1 MMQLIKCVFK
11 TIKYSKNKS
20 IKNIIDRL
28 KIYVHIL
35 VITTKG
41 YGVLATKMECQ
52 NAFKPTECINC
63 ET

>member
-1 MMQLIKCVFK
+1 MTM
-11 TIKYSKNKS
+11 TMA
-20 IKNIIDRL
+20 II
-28 KIYVHIL
+28 IIIIIIIMII
-35 VITTKG
+35 VITKG